1 MKPTSA
7 GCRAS
12 GATGTTTG
20 EAEAEGASSSSG
32 RGESKTAE
40 GAKQPSDSTKI
51 IKSALRFL
59 KLRLDRVGRK
69 LSELDFDNRA
79 LMGRLQFFHSENS
92 KLHQALEKERAK
104 VRNIPDRCSGAG
116 PSSAQGSATS
126 GSPTG
131 ASTSAGA
138 IFSGGRGSPSG
149 VANEPWPLC
158 PSVPGRS
165 SVLGNMMTPSTSSAS
180 LDAILGPRRQLR
192 KMPHEPYPVIALAS
206 TVAPPVPPPPQLALP
221 SPIPVAL
228 PLHTFG
234 PPQPSNT
241 SFQDGSEEPL
251 FLFTDLFENTSD
263 ESVNNNV
270 SSTIQGPSLVS
281 SQRTVQ
287 NASTETVPSTST
299 AARAFSS
306 NTTVASDVPST
317 SKDQQLPDQPDKQD
331 HRDGQDQ
338 QHLQEQHHLV
348 PLQDQRVSSTC
359 SDPTSEL
366 KATGSRSPPHVG
378 PDPYEP
384 KYSMSSSSLD

>member
-1 MKPTSA
+1 
-7 GCRAS
+7 
-12 GATGTTTG
+12 
-20 EAEAEGASSSSG
+20 
-32 RGESKTAE
+32 
-40 GAKQPSDSTKI
+40 
-51 IKSALRFL
+51 
-59 KLRLDRVGRK
+59 
-69 LSELDFDNRA
+69 
-79 LMGRLQFFHSENS
+79 
-92 KLHQALEKERAK
+92 
-104 VRNIPDRCSGAG
+104 
-116 PSSAQGSATS
+116 
-126 GSPTG
+126 
-131 ASTSAGA
+131 
-138 IFSGGRGSPSG
+138 
-149 VANEPWPLC
+149 
-158 PSVPGRS
+158 
-165 SVLGNMMTPSTSSAS
+165 MTPSTSSAS

-206 TVAPPVPPPPQLALP
+206 TIAPPVPPPPPQLALP

-228 PLHTFG
+228 PLHTLG
-234 PPQPSNT
+234 QPQPSNT

-287 NASTETVPSTST
+287 NVSTETVPSTST

-317 SKDQQLPDQPDKQD
+317 SKDQQLPDQPDKPD

-338 QHLQEQHHLV
+338 QHRQEEHHLV

-359 SDPTSEL
+359 SDPNSEL